1 MKMKP
6 IIEAG
11 WNLQNVAKDE
21 SSSQMGPMIG
31 INDLFCC
38 AC

>member
-6 IIEAG
+6 IIGAG
-11 WNLQNVAKDE
+11 WNLQNLAKSD
-21 SSSQMGPMIG
+21 SKMGPMVSVG
-31 INDLFCC
+31 RQFCC

>member
-6 IIEAG
+6 VVKNS
-11 WNLQNVAKDE
+11 WNVAKVE
-21 SSSQMGPMIG
+21 TKASSEMGPMIG
-31 INDLFCC
+31 IGNQFCC

>member
-6 IIEAG
+6 IIETG
-11 WNLQNVAKDE
+11 WNLQNMVKRE
-21 SSSQMGPMIG
+21 SAEMGPMIG
-31 INDLFCC
+31 IGTYFCC